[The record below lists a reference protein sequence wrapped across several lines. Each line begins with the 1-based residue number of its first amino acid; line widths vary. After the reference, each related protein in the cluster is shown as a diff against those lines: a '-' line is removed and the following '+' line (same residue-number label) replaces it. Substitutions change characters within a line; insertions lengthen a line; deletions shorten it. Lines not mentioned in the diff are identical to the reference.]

1 MLAESKQRKGK
12 QKMNDKPLTKR
23 EKARLKKELKR
34 TILMLPL
41 MYVTMQVYAYMIGEA
56 LVRYFK

>member
-1 MLAESKQRKGK
+1 
-12 QKMNDKPLTKR
+12 MNDKPLTKR
-23 EKARLKKELKR
+23 EKARLKRELKR

-41 MYVTMQVYAYMIGEA
+41 MYVTMQVYGYMIGEA

>member
-1 MLAESKQRKGK
+1 MK
-12 QKMNDKPLTKR
+12 NDPLTPR
-23 EKARLKKELKR
+23 EIKRLKRELKR

>member
-1 MLAESKQRKGK
+1 
-12 QKMNDKPLTKR
+12 MNDKPLTKR
-23 EKARLKKELKR
+23 EKARLKKELTR
-34 TILMLPL
+34 TILMLPI

>member
-1 MLAESKQRKGK
+1 
-12 QKMNDKPLTKR
+12 MNDKPLTKR
-23 EKARLKKELKR
+23 EKARLKRELTH

-41 MYVTMQVYAYMIGEA
+41 LYITIQVYAYIIGEA